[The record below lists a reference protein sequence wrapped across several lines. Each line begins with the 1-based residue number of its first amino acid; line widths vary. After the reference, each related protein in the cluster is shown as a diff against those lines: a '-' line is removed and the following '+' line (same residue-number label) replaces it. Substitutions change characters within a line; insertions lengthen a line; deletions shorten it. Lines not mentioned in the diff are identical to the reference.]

1 MIASEAAGAR
11 SAVSRVGPGVGGV
24 ERALWADIVEATL
37 APGTRLVDA
46 VLAERFGV
54 SRNTVREAMRALEGR
69 GVVTN
74 RRNAG
79 YSVRVL
85 TTGDVRD
92 IYQARVLVETAA
104 IDASAHAPDKLLND
118 LAEAVA
124 ASARLDRAA
133 RWREMGTAGLHFH
146 RALVALSRSDRV
158 TDFFDSLVAQLRLAF
173 AVMADEAAFQRQ
185 WVDRDREIAD
195 AVLTGRRADAR
206 TLLLA
211 YLNDSETQVVDA
223 LRRV

>member
-1 MIASEAAGAR
+1 VEARPG
-11 SAVSRVGPGVGGV
+11 VSRIGPGVAGV

-37 APGTRLVDA
+37 VPGTRLVDA
-46 VLAERFGV
+46 ALAERFGV

-69 GVVTN
+69 GLVTN

-92 IYQARVLVETAA
+92 IYQARVLIETAA
-104 IDASAHAPDKLLND
+104 IEASAHAPDELLD
-118 LAEAVA
+118 DVIEAVA
-124 ASARLDRAA
+124 ASARLERAGS
-133 RWREMGTAGLHFH
+133 WREVGTASLHFH
-146 RALVALSRSDRV
+146 RALVALGRSERV
-158 TDFFDSLVAQLRLAF
+158 IDFFDSLIAQLRLAF
-173 AVMADEAAFQRQ
+173 AVMVDEAAFQRQ

-195 AVLTGRRADAR
+195 AIVSGRRAEAR
-206 TLLLA
+206 MLLLA

-223 LRRV
+223 LRRA